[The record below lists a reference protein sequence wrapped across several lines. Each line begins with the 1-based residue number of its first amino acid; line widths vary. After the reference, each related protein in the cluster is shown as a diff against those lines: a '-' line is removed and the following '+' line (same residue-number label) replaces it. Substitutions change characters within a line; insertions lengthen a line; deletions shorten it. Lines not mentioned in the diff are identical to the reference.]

1 MNYHVKMAIQ
11 FGAPVEAAYAMASY
25 YPARHAHVDPLV
37 GSIAPGRYADVV
49 LLTSVKDVAIKE
61 VFCNGK
67 LAAQDGKYIL
77 PVPKIDWP
85 AWATDTINIR
95 RKIVAK
101 DFEILAPH
109 GRATVEA
116 AIQTPRYTAA
126 DQKYV
131 TLPVIDGVVQRDIEH
146 DIIKVADIDRYFGKA
161 AMGKM
166 FWSGLGPKT
175 ADSALAT
182 SVSHDLHEIAVFGT
196 SDEAMA
202 VAVNKLV
209 ELNGGI
215 VLVSHGQVVSS
226 MRLEIG
232 GLMTC
237 RPIADAAANL
247 EQLYSAADGMEWIGN
262 PGFPR
267 GAIGSLITCSP
278 YTWRL
283 VIPYPGNPDGLVSIK
298 TGEVM
303 PVIR

>member
-1 MNYHVKMAIQ
+1 
-11 FGAPVEAAYAMASY
+11 
-25 YPARHAHVDPLV
+25 V

-49 LLTSVKDVAIKE
+49 LLTSVKDVAIKD

-85 AWATDTINIR
+85 KWATDTINVK
-95 RKIVAK
+95 RKLTAK
-101 DFEILAPH
+101 DFEIVAPA
-109 GRATVEA
+109 GRTTVEA
-116 AIQTPRYTAA
+116 AIQTPRYTSPE
-126 DQKYV
+126 QKYV
-131 TLPVIDGVVQRDIEH
+131 TLPVVDGIVQRDMDH
-146 DIIKVADIDRYFGKA
+146 DIIKVADIDRYFGNA

-166 FWSGLGPKT
+166 FWTGLGPKT
-175 ADSALAT
+175 PDSALAT

-215 VLVSHGQVVSS
+215 VLVSHGKVVES

-237 RPIADAAANL
+237 RPIEDAAANL
-247 EQLYSAADGMEWIGN
+247 ERLYSAADGMEWIGN

-267 GAIGSLITCSP
+267 GAIGALITCSP

-283 VIPYPGNPDGLVSIK
+283 VIPYPGNPSGLVSIR
-298 TGEVM
+298 TGETL
-303 PVIR
+303 PIIR